1 MYTNQSAVQTGG
13 EVFFTSLS
21 ALWGGVIAFLPQLV
35 VALIVI
41 IFGWVIAIA
50 LGRLIQQLV
59 AGLKVDVLL
68 EGLGAKELANRG
80 GFKLDSGAFFGGL
93 VRWFFIVVFLM
104 TAVTSVNPR
113 ISTAV

>member
-41 IFGWVIAIA
+41 IFGWVIAVA

-68 EGLGAKELANRG
+68 EGLGAKE
-80 GFKLDSGAFFGGL
+80 
-93 VRWFFIVVFLM
+93 
-104 TAVTSVNPR
+104 
-113 ISTAV
+113 